1 MQDNN
6 LLRLQFDY
14 STMVYLDIII
24 RIVHFS
30 LHHTKQIQ
38 LGTLTQRNH
47 KISIYGQYVN
57 RCITSAL
64 FAFALP
70 FTINSN
76 DLNYF

>member
-1 MQDNN
+1 MQNNN

-24 RIVHFS
+24 RMVHFS
-30 LHHTKQIQ
+30 LHHTKQKQ

-57 RCITSAL
+57 RCN
-64 FAFALP
+64 FN
-70 FTINSN
+70 TISH
-76 DLNYF
+76 LLCSLQLIRMI